1 MPFLFFLKFVPSNP
15 GNQEKVCNW
24 GSSYQ
29 IIKPEKHNNIL
40 TCFAKNK
47 QTNNCFL
54 SPILDINTWDWGGV
68 MLT

>member
-40 TCFAKNK
+40 TVLQKTNK
-47 QTNNCFL
+47 QITVSCL
-54 SPILDINTWDWGGV
+54 QSWTLTLGIGV
-68 MLT
+68 GSC

>member
-1 MPFLFFLKFVPSNP
+1 MSFLFFLKFVPSNP

-47 QTNNCFL
+47 QTTFSCL
-54 SPILDINTWDWGGV
+54 QSWGLTLGIGV
-68 MLT
+68 GSC